1 MPIAHSVVNKYIYTY
16 IYISIYIYIFAYIY
30 THIHIHIRPFAP
42 VQVHKSFCGFTHPGT
57 CVVSKSLCIVRSVHS
72 SLLELLCG
80 SLHVGLF
87 RMLCSHHVSSC
98 TTLCLSC
105 CSLAGVTGSVLSS
118 YSDASE
124 GRLRAPAA
132 AAVGSG
138 ALRWAWRGEH
148 GIGEP
153 WREGIYI
160 ETNYLDHTS
169 QPASQPASQPTSQPT
184 QPNHHPPS
192 QPAHKVRGSVRQ
204 KCQKSGVTHAGS
216 CFPA

>member
-1 MPIAHSVVNKYIYTY
+1 MYCLSLIAWLIN
-16 IYISIYIYIFAYIY
+16 IYIHIYIFLYIYIFAYIY
-30 THIHIHIRPFAP
+30 THIHIHIRSFAP
-42 VQVHKSFCGFTHPGT
+42 SQVHKSFCGFTHPGT

-138 ALRWAWRGEH
+138 ALRWAWGGGH

-153 WREGIYI
+153 RCFP
-160 ETNYLDHTS
+160 HRS
-169 QPASQPASQPTSQPT
+169 
-184 QPNHHPPS
+184 
-192 QPAHKVRGSVRQ
+192 SVR
-204 KCQKSGVTHAGS
+204 SGRYILLLIHNIRYWI
-216 CFPA
+216 